1 MSIFSGL
8 TPENLR
14 IAFQAAR
21 QSPEGVAALAVVGL
35 AMVLALGFAAALATR
50 HIGGFYARVQQEDE
64 LAALEEEEQR
74 RAQNEEESENRE

>member
-8 TPENLR
+8 TPESLR
-14 IAFQAAR
+14 VAYQAAR

-35 AMVLALGFAAALATR
+35 AMVLALGFAAALAAH
-50 HIGGFYARVQQEDE
+50 HIGGFYARVQEEDE

-74 RAQNEEESENRE
+74 RAQDGKLSENRE